1 MGRPIKLSDRLADAA
16 DKMSKI
22 ADRSV
27 PAQIEHWANLGRAV
41 ERSLTGHA
49 IELIKSAEGDPAT
62 LVSEA
67 GRKAKLLE
75 GLQYALTPDGQ
86 RSALLRVAERGPRYG
101 ADPDD
106 PSMLVRVSPDGRRVR
121 GRMIDGDFIP
131 ERFLPAASKNEN
143 AVGLPAP
150 SMASTRVTTDSGP
163 ARAPRTRLSSRQ
175 RRG

>member
-1 MGRPIKLSDRLADAA
+1 MGRPIKLSDRLAEAA
-16 DKMSKI
+16 DKSSKI

-49 IELIKSAEGDPAT
+49 IELIKAAEGDPAT

-75 GLQYALTPDGQ
+75 GLQYALTPEGQ
-86 RSALLRVAERGPRYG
+86 QSALLKVAERGPRYG
-101 ADPDD
+101 VDPDD
-106 PSMLVRVSPDGRRVR
+106 PSMLLRISPDGRRVR

-131 ERFLPAASKNEN
+131 ERFLPANVGPEN
-143 AVGLPAP
+143 TAP
-150 SMASTRVTTDSGP
+150 FPGP
-163 ARAPRTRLSSRQ
+163 SAAGARTPRGTKPSRAPRAGTSSQRTR
-175 RRG
+175 G